1 MNLYRT
7 LGAAIVAVG
16 LTASTVA
23 AQNTQGDTGQRPNA
37 EHGKHMRAGNRHGG
51 QMFGRMAGQLNL
63 TDAQKQYARQLMQ
76 DARTQ
81 AQPIRE
87 QLKQNRQ
94 DLEAAIKSNNTS
106 AITQLTERQ
115 ADLRGQVAAIHAKQM
130 AAFYAQLTPEQKAKA
145 EELKNQRQQRM
156 QNWRQNRQKANP
168 NNNG

>member
-16 LTASTVA
+16 LTTSAVA
-23 AQNTQGDTGQRPNA
+23 AQTPQDNTEQHPHA
-37 EHGKHMRAGNRHGG
+37 AHGKRMGARRGG
-51 QMFGRMAGQLNL
+51 AMFGHMAGQLNL
-63 TDAQKQYARQLMQ
+63 TDTQKQYARQLMQ

-81 AQPIRE
+81 AQPLRE

-94 DLEAAIKSNNTS
+94 ELEAAIKSNNTG
-106 AITQLTERQ
+106 AIAQLTERQ

-156 QNWRQNRQKANP
+156 QNWRQNRQNANP
-168 NNNG
+168 KNNG